1 MMEGKKIG
9 RPPLAAPARLFRLTL
24 SLRPGEDDD
33 LIAFFEELPAG
44 SRARAVVTAL
54 RQGGVGERRGLQQE
68 IDEAELTAMLEELL
82 F

>member
-1 MMEGKKIG
+1 MVESKKTG

-33 LIAFFEELPAG
+33 LIAFFDELPAG

-54 RQGGVGERRGLQQE
+54 RQGGVGERRGVE
-68 IDEAELTAMLEELL
+68 GAIDEAELTAMLDDLL